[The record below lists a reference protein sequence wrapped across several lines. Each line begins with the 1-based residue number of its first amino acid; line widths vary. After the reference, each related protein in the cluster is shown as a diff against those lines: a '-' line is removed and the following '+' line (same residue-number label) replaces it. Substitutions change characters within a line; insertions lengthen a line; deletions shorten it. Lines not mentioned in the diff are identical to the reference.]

1 MEEELT
7 TWQAIKGIAP
17 IVITIVVLLGSLYT
31 GKATPVESAA
41 LGTLLV
47 LLFGFGSKG
56 LTVKKVYEAAKTCS
70 KSIAMILILMIT
82 ASYLTFALSQSSIN
96 RHLSSWVIE
105 QGFSKVAI
113 LAVIGVVYLILGCF
127 MDGSSMI
134 LLTIPL
140 MAPICKELGVD
151 LIWLGVYVTLLVQI
165 GQITPPMGLN
175 LFMVQSVDRSAE
187 LSDIIKGA
195 LPYLFIMVFFC
206 AVLIAFPGMTAWLP
220 I

>member
-1 MEEELT
+1 
-7 TWQAIKGIAP
+7 
-17 IVITIVVLLGSLYT
+17 
-31 GKATPVESAA
+31 
-41 LGTLLV
+41 
-47 LLFGFGSKG
+47 
-56 LTVKKVYEAAKTCS
+56 
-70 KSIAMILILMIT
+70 
-82 ASYLTFALSQSSIN
+82 
-96 RHLSSWVIE
+96 
-105 QGFSKVAI
+105 
-113 LAVIGVVYLILGCF
+113 
-127 MDGSSMI
+127 MI

-220 I
+220 NLMNG